1 MFLLP
6 AVIIGV
12 LAGFALGGR
21 IDRLADVRLRA
32 PWVFFLAL
40 GLQLIAFTSLFNSH
54 IPEGVATAMSIGS
67 YACLLAV
74 FVLNARLPGMPIAG
88 AGMLLNLAAILANGG
103 HMPALPAAMRDAGLS
118 YSGVHNN
125 SIAEA
130 SPNLAWFVDRWAAP
144 SWAPMANVYSVG
156 DVLIGLGAAVIVAA
170 AMGARLPL
178 RGRPADAAAASDQG

>member
-6 AVIIGV
+6 AVIIGM
-12 LAGFALGGR
+12 LAGFVLGGR
-21 IDRLADVRLRA
+21 LDWLADVRLRA

-40 GLQLIAFTSLFNSH
+40 GLQVIAFTSLFNSH

-74 FVLNARLPGMPIAG
+74 FLLNARLPGMPIAG

-103 HMPALPAAMRDAGLS
+103 HMPALPSAMRAAGLS

-125 SIAEA
+125 SVAEA

-144 SWAPMANVYSVG
+144 SWAPMANVYSAG
-156 DVLIGLGAAVIVAA
+156 DVLIGIGAAVIVAA
-170 AMGARLPL
+170 AMGARMPL
-178 RGRPADAAAASDQG
+178 RGRTADVAAAPDQG